1 MVVDLGRISV
11 SNRFDVV
18 SSSTGSSVIP
28 PGRSLR
34 FNSTVESSSSAP
46 SSVLVDVLQVEL
58 SRMDL
63 STGQR
68 LEKGQQS
75 QVGDLVLGSYLV
87 RRRSANPRSLLTET
101 CDMKVEVRRNLDGH
115 LGRHTTVP
123 DVDLRGLLTA
133 VSCSVDEH
141 QYKLV
146 RGLLAFNLGE
156 QLDWLQRPVP
166 QLKPT
171 VWSTLKLRLDLVNV
185 ALALKMNDGEPF
197 ASVEFI
203 DSRLV
208 YESNSNGSRD
218 IDLVSQQVL
227 LKDTV
232 GSRNDVHATKRNV
245 FTQILQPVTSTAQ
258 NLSSSSKDTVTD
270 VQLQAEVHYR
280 ATKDFTRF
288 TVVLNNMRLL
298 AVPHWWSLFHQFI
311 ILSPD
316 EYRGDSN
323 NDWYVTLLNMF
334 ILVNYFFT
342 NFFRQIRNPEEA
354 TATNSNDLAVILASS
369 TGVMSKRAASEEPF
383 VHPQQPP
390 RLPVEFRI
398 NISDVS
404 GFIYLLVLFNR

>member
-1 MVVDLGRISV
+1 LGRISV

-18 SSSTGSSVIP
+18 SSSTGSSVLP
-28 PGRSLR
+28 TGRTLR
-34 FNSTVESSSSAP
+34 LNSVAQSSSGP

-63 STGQR
+63 STGR
-68 LEKGQQS
+68 RFDKSQQS

-133 VSCSVDEH
+133 VNCSVDEH

-156 QLDWLQRPVP
+156 QLDWLQRPLP
-166 QLKPT
+166 ELKPT

-185 ALALKMNDGEPF
+185 ALELKMNDADGREEGGEPF

-232 GSRNDVHATKRNV
+232 GLSVYATKRNV
-245 FTQILQPVTSTAQ
+245 FTQILQPVTSSVH
-258 NLSSSSKDTVTD
+258 SSSTTNSKDLSTD

-280 ATKDFTRF
+280 ATKDLTRF
-288 TVVLNNMRLL
+288 TAVLNNMRLL
-298 AVPHWWSLFHQFI
+298 AVPHWWSQFHQFI
-311 ILSPD
+311 ILNPD
-316 EYRGDSN
+316 EYRGDATN
-323 NDWYVTLLNMF
+323 NDWYV
-334 ILVNYFFT
+334 
-342 NFFRQIRNPEEA
+342 
-354 TATNSNDLAVILASS
+354 SN
-369 TGVMSKRAASEEPF
+369 
-383 VHPQQPP
+383 
-390 RLPVEFRI
+390 RI
-398 NISDVS
+398 I
-404 GFIYLLVLFNR
+404 